1 MAADDPNGNKS
12 PESNIQSSAEQQ
24 ATAVND
30 SASAKGANEVYGGS
44 NAPYENISGGH
55 KAIANDSAAMSQ
67 GPDAKLPPLGL
78 DYTSDAKGKTNP
90 TDAPPLADSNQG
102 AEKDQGNQI
111 DAPPT
116 ASGAMDGAAK
126 GQGNLIDAPP
136 LSEGAMSEAQKGQG
150 NPIDAPPPASG
161 AMDGA
166 AKGQGNPID
175 APPVA
180 KGDNA
185 VGAGQPLTS
194 DQLQAQTGDRGI
206 APSYAP
212 AASSSSAARGDA
224 SIPSA
229 NSGARGGYTDET
241 GYRTEGAQRGDTSA
255 RNADGIPVNNH
266 GRVSNFGSW
275 SGDVAAA
282 GAQPVK
288 TDGGQPTQNDSLQ
301 PAQTDVRQPAQ
312 TDGTQQ
318 PQTDTMQPTQTD
330 GTQQPQTDA
339 MQPAQ
344 ADGTQQPQTDAM
356 QPVANAGD
364 SSDKSKEVAP
374 EKEKEASDK
383 TNYVTATGKEVE
395 LNFPAKA
402 LYGPPTPEQY
412 QQLQQNQQALLESL
426 QHLKQGEFPRL
437 AFHGTSEEGK
447 NFIEETKTSKDKM
460 GHSASG
466 EIWTS
471 MSKMEGT
478 DAKTYLNDL
487 QHSIAHASPGH
498 LAIIDAGEAAK
509 WGRAI
514 PGYPSRTSGVSP
526 YGSPLDETTE
536 SIVGKQSE
544 RVGKNTLGFTPE
556 NYDKRVLGFVD
567 QAALLRPELGQH
579 RNQNAEAFDLQK
591 TTADVLEKVG
601 LLKRK

>member
-30 SASAKGANEVYGGS
+30 NASAKSANEVYGGS

-55 KAIANDSAAMSQ
+55 KAIANDSAAMTQ

-78 DYTSDAKGKTNP
+78 DYTSDAKAKENLVG
-90 TDAPPLADSNQG
+90 APPLSDSNQG
-102 AEKDQGNQI
+102 AEKGQGNQI
-111 DAPPT
+111 DAPPL
-116 ASGAMDGAAK
+116 ADGAMDGAA
-126 GQGNLIDAPP
+126 
-136 LSEGAMSEAQKGQG
+136 KGQG

-166 AKGQGNPID
+166 ANGQGNHID

-180 KGDNA
+180 NGDNA
-185 VGAGQPLTS
+185 VGAGHSLSS
-194 DQLQAQTGDRGI
+194 DQAQNQSGDRGI

-212 AASSSSAARGDA
+212 AASSSAARGDA

-282 GAQPVK
+282 GAQPVQ

-312 TDGTQQ
+312 TDGLQPARTDGTQQ
-318 PQTDTMQPTQTD
+318 PQTDAMQPTQTD

-339 MQPAQ
+339 MQPAHT
-344 ADGTQQPQTDAM
+344 DGTQQPQTDAM
-356 QPVANAGD
+356 QPVLNAGD
-364 SSDKSKEVAP
+364 STDKSKEVAP

-383 TNYVTATGKEVE
+383 TTYVTATGKEVE
-395 LNFPAKA
+395 LNFPAKD
-402 LYGPPTPEQY
+402 LYGPATPEQY

-460 GHSASG
+460 GHAASD

-526 YGSPLDETTE
+526 YGGPLGETTE

-567 QAALLRPELGQH
+567 QAALLRLELGQH
-579 RNQNAEAFDLQK
+579 RNQNAAAFDLQK
-591 TTADVLEKVG
+591 TTADVLEKLG

>member
-78 DYTSDAKGKTNP
+78 DYTSDAKGKENP
-90 TDAPPLADSNQG
+90 VGAPPLADDAMSEAAKG
-102 AEKDQGNQI
+102 QGNQI
-111 DAPPT
+111 DAPPPV
-116 ASGAMDGAAK
+116 SGAMDGAAK
-126 GQGNLIDAPP
+126 GQGNQIDAPPPVSGAMDGAAKGQGNPIDAPP
-136 LSEGAMSEAQKGQG
+136 LSEGAMSEA
-150 NPIDAPPPASG
+150 
-161 AMDGA
+161 
-166 AKGQGNPID
+166 AKGQGNQID

-212 AASSSSAARGDA
+212 AASSSAARGDA

-229 NSGARGGYTDET
+229 SSAARGGYTDET

-282 GAQPVK
+282 GAQPV
-288 TDGGQPTQNDSLQ
+288 
-301 PAQTDVRQPAQ
+301 Q

-318 PQTDTMQPTQTD
+318 PQTDTMQPARTDGTQQPQTDAMQPTQTD

-356 QPVANAGD
+356 QPVLNAGD
-364 SSDKSKEVAP
+364 STDKSKEVAP

-383 TNYVTATGKEVE
+383 TTYVTASGKEVE
-395 LNFPAKA
+395 LNFPAKD
-402 LYGPPTPEQY
+402 LYGPPTPEQN
-412 QQLQQNQQALLESL
+412 QQLQQNQQSLLESL

-487 QHSIAHASPGH
+487 QHSIAHATPGH
-498 LAIIDAGEAAK
+498 LAIINAGEAAK

-579 RNQNAEAFDLQK
+579 RNQNAAAFDLQK
-591 TTADVLEKVG
+591 TTADVLEKLG

>member
-78 DYTSDAKGKTNP
+78 DYTSDAKGKENP
-90 TDAPPLADSNQG
+90 VGAPPLADDAMSEAAKG
-102 AEKDQGNQI
+102 QGNQIDAPPPVSGAMDGAAKGQGDQI

-126 GQGNLIDAPP
+126 GQGNPIDAPP
-136 LSEGAMSEAQKGQG
+136 LSEGAMSEAAKSQG
-150 NPIDAPPPASG
+150 N
-161 AMDGA
+161 
-166 AKGQGNPID
+166 QID

-212 AASSSSAARGDA
+212 AASSSAARGDA

-229 NSGARGGYTDET
+229 SSAARGGYTDET

-255 RNADGIPVNNH
+255 RNADGIPVNNP

-282 GAQPVK
+282 GAQPVQ
-288 TDGGQPTQNDSLQ
+288 TDVPKPAQNDLPQPTQNDSLQ
-301 PAQTDVRQPAQ
+301 PAQADVRQPAQ
-312 TDGTQQ
+312 TDGLQ
-318 PQTDTMQPTQTD
+318 PAHTD
-330 GTQQPQTDA
+330 GTQQT
-339 MQPAQ
+339 
-344 ADGTQQPQTDAM
+344 QTDAM

-364 SSDKSKEVAP
+364 STDKSKEVAP

-383 TNYVTATGKEVE
+383 TTYVTATGKEVE
-395 LNFPAKA
+395 LNFPAKD
-402 LYGPPTPEQY
+402 LYGPATPEQY

-426 QHLKQGEFPRL
+426 QHLKHGEFPRL

-460 GHSASG
+460 GHAASD

-526 YGSPLDETTE
+526 YGGPLGETTE
-536 SIVGKQSE
+536 SIIGKQSE
-544 RVGKNTLGFTPE
+544 NVGKNTLGFTPE

-567 QAALLRPELGQH
+567 QAALLRPELGEQ
-579 RNQNAEAFDLQK
+579 RNQNAKAFDIQK
-591 TTADVLEKVG
+591 TTADVLEKLG